1 MQALQFSAFGDP
13 LQSIELVDLPA
24 PPAPGDGEVLV
35 DVEYSP
41 INQWELLMV
50 RGHYGVRPP
59 LPASLGYEG
68 VGRVRAVGNNVFSV
82 KVGDRVSLPN
92 DCRCW
97 REQVLVSAK
106 DLLLVPRHVDPQQLS
121 MLRVNPPTAAL
132 LLSEFAQLAPGDWV
146 IQNAANSGVG
156 RSVIAYARHRGLR
169 TVNLVR
175 RESLVDELTRYGG
188 DVVLVD
194 DPKIAQRVADATQ
207 RAKITLA
214 VDAVAGEA
222 VVSLTSCLA
231 EGGTLVTYGGMSGQP
246 GVLNPLHVIFRD
258 VRVQGFWL
266 LHPRWAAG
274 PKVESAL
281 REAIPLIADGTLHV
295 PVAGAYE
302 LAHFKDAIAHAV
314 KGGKVLFKPS

>member
-50 RGHYGVRPP
+50 RGHYGIRPP
-59 LPASLGYEG
+59 LPAGLGYEG

-106 DLLLVPRHVDPQQLS
+106 DLLPVARQVDPQQLS

-146 IQNAANSGVG
+146 IQNAASSGVG
-156 RSVIAYARHRGLR
+156 RSVIAFAKHRGLR

-194 DPKIAQRVADATQ
+194 GPKIAQRVADATQ